1 VQAPEPTTITF
12 IGGDPGRARGGPER
26 IIDHGAHGRTL
37 PLGLPVPGPL
47 TAAAKAIAGSRY
59 HLDWDGL
66 D

>member
-1 VQAPEPTTITF
+1 
-12 IGGDPGRARGGPER
+12 
-26 IIDHGAHGRTL
+26 
-37 PLGLPVPGPL
+37 VPGPL